1 MGKMIVAARDLPE
14 GHRITLQDIEYRSP
28 FKGLPPSDT
37 PKVIG
42 KVLKLGISQFA
53 PLSLEIFN

>member
-1 MGKMIVAARDLPE
+1 MGKMIVAARNLPA

-37 PKVIG
+37 S
-42 KVLKLGISQFA
+42 KVLGKTLKFGLSQFT
-53 PLSLEIFN
+53 PLSLEILN